1 MNRRG
6 IPQMLKQK
14 NHLQHGE
21 FKYQTNGSVAA
32 IKWMD
37 NKPVT
42 MLCSCSN
49 PRTMVI
55 VKWQNEDGTI
65 SDIGCPEAVATYNRI
80 MGGVDKFDQLRER
93 YASGRRSVKWW
104 HRIFYYVIDLAIV
117 DAFIMWKMDKSSAN
131 HDQLTFRLHLVRQL
145 VGEHTSCKR
154 KGRAPTFLA
163 NKKTCPR

>member
-1 MNRRG
+1 
-6 IPQMLKQK
+6 MLKQK

-55 VKWQNEDGTI
+55 VKRQNEDGTI
-65 SDIGCPEAVATYNRI
+65 SDIGCPEAVATELWVVLINLI
-80 MGGVDKFDQLRER
+80 NFENAMP
-93 YASGRRSVKWW
+93 
-104 HRIFYYVIDLAIV
+104 
-117 DAFIMWKMDKSSAN
+117 
-131 HDQLTFRLHLVRQL
+131 
-145 VGEHTSCKR
+145 VGDVQ
-154 KGRAPTFLA
+154 
-163 NKKTCPR
+163 